1 MELVYNV
8 YFELSAGFFILFLLL
23 FVRTRYDLTLERNK
37 FFYHMIC
44 CLLAVDVLDVVT
56 ACTISYGA
64 IVPKGLNVLVNTI
77 YFAFNGLLGYLY
89 TNYCQQYNNIYR
101 RNRFIYMLSQVILF
115 GYWVLLL
122 INTFTGLL
130 FYFDQNGN
138 YCHGI
143 LYLSV
148 YIMPYI
154 FFLMSA
160 CFMFMAFPQFNINQ
174 RVCIIMFLIVS
185 ASGGV
190 LQLIWFPDVLL
201 NVFTISLGITIV
213 LFSLET
219 PEYHQL
225 KETMVELEDAKE
237 EAQKENASK
246 SQFLANM
253 SHEIRTPINA
263 ILGMN
268 EMILRESEENSIQE
282 YAQNIQSASEDLLSI
297 VNEILDFSKVAS
309 GKMELVPVEYDVAAL
324 IRDCSTIVETRAAGK
339 DLRLEV
345 SCDEST
351 PSKLCGDATRIRQII
366 SNLLTNAVKY
376 TPSGTITFRI
386 RWARE
391 KEGIKLIASVEDT
404 GIGISE
410 ENQKRLF
417 DTFERFDME
426 KNRNIEG
433 TGLGLSITKQLVDLM
448 KGEIGVYSELGK
460 GSLFY
465 VEIPQKVVSMEPIGK
480 LNQEVNVEQ
489 TKVDKEKYHAPKA
502 KILVVDDVRMNVRVI
517 QSLLKR
523 TKIQIDTATSGKEC
537 LALAA
542 ENTYDLILLDHMMP
556 EMDGVET
563 FQKLREDTTGL
574 NYATPVIA
582 LTANAIAGAKEE
594 YKKLG
599 FDDYLSKPMKGEE
612 LEEMIQTYLPK
623 DKIIYK
629 DGADVS

>member
-77 YFAFNGLLGYLY
+77 YFALNGLLGYLY

-101 RNRFIYMLSQVILF
+101 RNRFIYMLSQVLLF

-219 PEYHQL
+219 PEYQQL
-225 KETMVELEDAKE
+225 LI
-237 EAQKENASK
+237 
-246 SQFLANM
+246 SQ
-253 SHEIRTPINA
+253 IR
-263 ILGMN
+263 
-268 EMILRESEENSIQE
+268 
-282 YAQNIQSASEDLLSI
+282 
-297 VNEILDFSKVAS
+297 EILKFAGNEEVTIYIDPADRSCLSSLTAAVNHPLTVSEYSFS
-309 GKMELVPVEYDVAAL
+309 GG
-324 IRDCSTIVETRAAGK
+324 TRAVIPGRHILIDNSFAAK
-339 DLRLEV
+339 F
-345 SCDEST
+345 
-351 PSKLCGDATRIRQII
+351 DAAKK
-366 SNLLTNAVKY
+366 NF
-376 TPSGTITFRI
+376 TFD
-386 RWARE
+386 
-391 KEGIKLIASVEDT
+391 G
-404 GIGISE
+404 
-410 ENQKRLF
+410 
-417 DTFERFDME
+417 
-426 KNRNIEG
+426 
-433 TGLGLSITKQLVDLM
+433 
-448 KGEIGVYSELGK
+448 GVLHE
-460 GSLFY
+460 
-465 VEIPQKVVSMEPIGK
+465 
-480 LNQEVNVEQ
+480 
-489 TKVDKEKYHAPKA
+489 
-502 KILVVDDVRMNVRVI
+502 
-517 QSLLKR
+517 
-523 TKIQIDTATSGKEC
+523 
-537 LALAA
+537 
-542 ENTYDLILLDHMMP
+542 
-556 EMDGVET
+556 
-563 FQKLREDTTGL
+563 
-574 NYATPVIA
+574 
-582 LTANAIAGAKEE
+582 
-594 YKKLG
+594 
-599 FDDYLSKPMKGEE
+599 
-612 LEEMIQTYLPK
+612 
-623 DKIIYK
+623 
-629 DGADVS
+629 

>member
-237 EAQKENASK
+237 KAQKENASK

-376 TPSGTITFRI
+376 TPSGTIIFRI
-386 RWARE
+386 RWARD

-612 LEEMIQTYLPK
+612 LEEMIQTYLPE
-623 DKIIYK
+623 DKIINK
-629 DGADVS
+629 DGEDIS

>member
-1 MELVYNV
+1 MELEYNI
-8 YFELSAGFFILFLLL
+8 YFELSAAFFVLFLLL
-23 FVRTRYDLTLERNK
+23 FVRTRYNLTLERNK
-37 FFYHMIC
+37 YFYHMIC
-44 CLLAVDVLDVVT
+44 CLLAVDVLDMVT

-64 IVPKGLNVLVNTI
+64 IVPRGLNILVNTI

-89 TNYCQQYNNIYR
+89 TNYCQQYRNIYR
-101 RNRFIYMLSQVILF
+101 RNRFIYLLSQVLLF

-122 INTFTGLL
+122 FNTFTGLL

-148 YIMPYI
+148 YIIPYI

-190 LQLIWFPDVLL
+190 LQLVWFPDVLL

-219 PEYHQL
+219 PEYQQL
-225 KETMVELEDAKE
+225 KATMVELEEAKE
-237 EAQKENASK
+237 QAQKENASK

-268 EMILRESEENSIQE
+268 EMILRESEENTIRE
-282 YAQNIQSASEDLLSI
+282 YAQNIQSASDILLSI

-345 SCDEST
+345 SCDETT
-351 PSKLCGDATRIRQII
+351 PSKLLGDETRIRQIL

-386 RWARE
+386 RWAGD
-391 KEGIKLIASVEDT
+391 KEGVKLIASVEDT

-417 DTFERFDME
+417 DTFERFDLE
-426 KNRNIEG
+426 KNHNIEG

-448 KGEIGVYSELGK
+448 QGEIGVYSELGK

-465 VEIPQKVVSMEPIGK
+465 VEIPQKVVSMKPVGK
-480 LNQEVNVEQ
+480 LDEAANSEQ
-489 TKVDKEKYHAPKA
+489 NKVDKEKYHAPEA
-502 KILVVDDVRMNVRVI
+502 RILVVDDVRMNVKVI

-523 TKIQIDTATSGKEC
+523 TQIQVGTATSGEEC
-537 LALAA
+537 LALAKKNA
-542 ENTYDLILLDHMMP
+542 YDLILLDHMMP

-563 FQKLREDTTGL
+563 FQRLRADASGL
-574 NYATPVIA
+574 NYKTPVIA
-582 LTANAIAGAKEE
+582 LTANAIEGAKEE
-594 YKKLG
+594 YKALG
-599 FDDYLSKPMKGEE
+599 FDDYLSKPIKGEE
-612 LEEMIQTYLPK
+612 LEDMIRRYLPEN
-623 DKIIYK
+623 KI
-629 DGADVS
+629 VNE

>member
-237 EAQKENASK
+237 KAQKENASK

-309 GKMELVPVEYDVAAL
+309 GKMELVSVEYDVAAL

-386 RWARE
+386 RWARD

-612 LEEMIQTYLPK
+612 LEEMIQTYLPE
-623 DKIIYK
+623 DKIINK
-629 DGADVS
+629 DGEDVS

>member
-237 EAQKENASK
+237 KAQKENASK

-386 RWARE
+386 RWARD

-542 ENTYDLILLDHMMP
+542 ENIYDLILLDHMMP

-612 LEEMIQTYLPK
+612 LEAMIQVYLPE

-629 DGADVS
+629 DGEDVS

>member
-8 YFELSAGFFILFLLL
+8 YFELSASFFILFLLL

-174 RVCIIMFLIVS
+174 RVCIIMFMIVG

-386 RWARE
+386 RWARD

-612 LEEMIQTYLPK
+612 LEEMIQTYLPE
-623 DKIIYK
+623 DKIINK
-629 DGADVS
+629 DGEDVS

>member
-237 EAQKENASK
+237 KAQKENASK

-433 TGLGLSITKQLVDLM
+433 TGHGLSNTKQLVDLM

-612 LEEMIQTYLPK
+612 LEEMIQTYLPE
-623 DKIIYK
+623 DKIINK
-629 DGADVS
+629 DGEDVS

>member
-174 RVCIIMFLIVS
+174 RVCIIMFMIVG

-237 EAQKENASK
+237 KAQKENASK

-386 RWARE
+386 RWARD

-537 LALAA
+537 LVLAA

>member
-237 EAQKENASK
+237 KAQKENASK

-386 RWARE
+386 RWARD

-517 QSLLKR
+517 QSLRKR

-612 LEEMIQTYLPK
+612 LEEMIQTYLPE
-623 DKIIYK
+623 DKIINK
-629 DGADVS
+629 DGEDVS

>member
-386 RWARE
+386 RWARD

-612 LEEMIQTYLPK
+612 LEEMIQTYLPE
-623 DKIIYK
+623 DKIINK
-629 DGADVS
+629 DGEDVS

>member
-8 YFELSAGFFILFLLL
+8 YFELSASFFILFLLL

-174 RVCIIMFLIVS
+174 RVCIIMFMIVG

-219 PEYHQL
+219 PEYHLL

-386 RWARE
+386 RWARD

>member
-8 YFELSAGFFILFLLL
+8 YFELSASFFILFLLL

-174 RVCIIMFLIVS
+174 RVCIIMFMIVG

-386 RWARE
+386 RWARD

-629 DGADVS
+629 DGEDIS

>member
-8 YFELSAGFFILFLLL
+8 YFELSASFFILFLLL

-174 RVCIIMFLIVS
+174 RVCIIMFMIVG

-237 EAQKENASK
+237 KAQKENASK

-386 RWARE
+386 RWARD

-612 LEEMIQTYLPK
+612 LEEMIQTYLPE
-623 DKIIYK
+623 DKIINK
-629 DGADVS
+629 DGEDVS

>member
-64 IVPKGLNVLVNTI
+64 IVPRGLNVLVNTI

-101 RNRFIYMLSQVILF
+101 RNKFIYMLSQVLLF

-237 EAQKENASK
+237 KAQKENASK
-246 SQFLANM
+246 SQYLANM

-282 YAQNIQSASEDLLSI
+282 YAQNIQSASEALLSI

-345 SCDEST
+345 SCDESI
-351 PSKLCGDATRIRQII
+351 PSKLCGDETRIRQII

-386 RWARE
+386 RWARD

-426 KNRNIEG
+426 KNCNIEG

-465 VEIPQKVVSMEPIGK
+465 VEIPQKVVSMEPVGK

-563 FQKLREDTTGL
+563 FQKLREDNTGL

-612 LEEMIQTYLPK
+612 LEEMIQTYLPE

-629 DGADVS
+629 DGEDIS

>member
-77 YFAFNGLLGYLY
+77 YFALNGLLGYLY
-89 TNYCQQYNNIYR
+89 TNYCQQYNNNIYR
-101 RNRFIYMLSQVILF
+101 RNRFIYMLSQVLLF

-148 YIMPYI
+148 YIIPYI

-190 LQLIWFPDVLL
+190 LQLVWFPDVLL

-219 PEYHQL
+219 PEYQQL
-225 KETMVELEDAKE
+225 KATMVELEEAKE
-237 EAQKENASK
+237 QAQKENASK

-268 EMILRESEENSIQE
+268 EMILRESEENTIRE
-282 YAQNIQSASEDLLSI
+282 YAQNIQSASDILLSI

-309 GKMELVPVEYDVAAL
+309 GKMELVPVEYEVASL

-345 SCDEST
+345 SCDETT
-351 PSKLCGDATRIRQII
+351 PSRLYGDETRIRQIL

-386 RWARE
+386 RWAGN
-391 KEGIKLIASVEDT
+391 KEGVNLIASVEDT

-417 DTFERFDME
+417 DTFERFDHE
-426 KNRNIEG
+426 KNHNIEG

-448 KGEIGVYSELGK
+448 QGEIGVYSELGK

-465 VEIPQKVVSMEPIGK
+465 VEIPQKVVSMKPIGK
-480 LNQEVNVEQ
+480 LDEASHIEQNKVE
-489 TKVDKEKYHAPKA
+489 KEKYHAPEA
-502 KILVVDDVRMNVRVI
+502 RILVVDDVRMNVKVI

-523 TKIQIDTATSGKEC
+523 TRIQIDTATSGEEC
-537 LALAA
+537 LALAKK
-542 ENTYDLILLDHMMP
+542 NSYDVILLDHMMP
-556 EMDGVET
+556 QMDGVET
-563 FQKLREDTTGL
+563 FQKLRENTSGL
-574 NYATPVIA
+574 NYGTPVIA
-582 LTANAIAGAKEE
+582 LTANAIEGAKEE
-594 YKKLG
+594 YKALG

-612 LEEMIQTYLPK
+612 LEDMIRRYLPE
-623 DKIIYK
+623 DKI
-629 DGADVS
+629 VNE

>member
-1 MELVYNV
+1 MVLEYNI
-8 YFELSAGFFILFLLL
+8 YFELSAAFFVLFLLL
-23 FVRTRYDLTLERNK
+23 FVRTRYNLTLERNK
-37 FFYHMIC
+37 YFYHMIC
-44 CLLAVDVLDVVT
+44 CLLAVDVLDMVT

-64 IVPKGLNVLVNTI
+64 IVPRGLNILVNTI
-77 YFAFNGLLGYLY
+77 YFALNGLLGYLY
-89 TNYCQQYNNIYR
+89 TNYCQQYRNIYR
-101 RNRFIYMLSQVILF
+101 RNRFIYLLSQVLLF

-190 LQLIWFPDVLL
+190 LQLVWFPDVLL
-201 NVFTISLGITIV
+201 NVFAISLGITIV

-219 PEYHQL
+219 PEYQQL
-225 KETMVELEDAKE
+225 KATMVELEEAKE
-237 EAQKENASK
+237 QAQKENASK

-268 EMILRESEENSIQE
+268 EMILRESEENTIRE
-282 YAQNIQSASEDLLSI
+282 YAQNIQSASDILLSI

-345 SCDEST
+345 SCDETT
-351 PSKLCGDATRIRQII
+351 PSRLYGDETRIRQIL

-386 RWARE
+386 RWAGN
-391 KEGIKLIASVEDT
+391 KEGVNLIASVEDT

-417 DTFERFDME
+417 DTFERFGLE
-426 KNRNIEG
+426 KNHNIEG

-448 KGEIGVYSELGK
+448 QGEIGVYSELGK

-465 VEIPQKVVSMEPIGK
+465 VEIPQKVVSMKPIGK
-480 LNQEVNVEQ
+480 LDEASHIEQNKVE
-489 TKVDKEKYHAPKA
+489 KEKYHAPEA
-502 KILVVDDVRMNVRVI
+502 RILVVDDVRMNVKVI

-523 TKIQIDTATSGKEC
+523 TQIQVGTATSGEEC
-537 LALAA
+537 LALAKK
-542 ENTYDLILLDHMMP
+542 NSYDVILLDHMMP
-556 EMDGVET
+556 QMDGVET
-563 FQKLREDTTGL
+563 FQKLRENTSGL
-574 NYATPVIA
+574 NYGTPVIA
-582 LTANAIAGAKEE
+582 LTANAMEGAKEE
-594 YKKLG
+594 YKALG
-599 FDDYLSKPMKGEE
+599 FDDYLSKPIKGEE
-612 LEEMIQTYLPK
+612 LEDMIRRYLPE
-623 DKIIYK
+623 DKI
-629 DGADVS
+629 VNE

>member
-8 YFELSAGFFILFLLL
+8 YFELSASFFILFLLL

-237 EAQKENASK
+237 KAQKENASK

-386 RWARE
+386 RWARD

-612 LEEMIQTYLPK
+612 LEEMIQTYLPE
-623 DKIIYK
+623 DKIINK
-629 DGADVS
+629 DGEDVS

>member
-237 EAQKENASK
+237 KAQKENASK

-386 RWARE
+386 RWARD

>member
-101 RNRFIYMLSQVILF
+101 RNRFIYMLSQVLLF

-237 EAQKENASK
+237 KAQKENASK

-282 YAQNIQSASEDLLSI
+282 YAQNIQSASEALLSI

-386 RWARE
+386 RWARD

-465 VEIPQKVVSMEPIGK
+465 VEIPQKVVSMEPVGK

-612 LEEMIQTYLPK
+612 LEEMIQTYLPE

-629 DGADVS
+629 DGEDVS

>member
-1 MELVYNV
+1 
-8 YFELSAGFFILFLLL
+8 
-23 FVRTRYDLTLERNK
+23 
-37 FFYHMIC
+37 
-44 CLLAVDVLDVVT
+44 
-56 ACTISYGA
+56 
-64 IVPKGLNVLVNTI
+64 
-77 YFAFNGLLGYLY
+77 
-89 TNYCQQYNNIYR
+89 
-101 RNRFIYMLSQVILF
+101 
-115 GYWVLLL
+115 
-122 INTFTGLL
+122 
-130 FYFDQNGN
+130 
-138 YCHGI
+138 
-143 LYLSV
+143 
-148 YIMPYI
+148 
-154 FFLMSA
+154 
-160 CFMFMAFPQFNINQ
+160 
-174 RVCIIMFLIVS
+174 
-185 ASGGV
+185 
-190 LQLIWFPDVLL
+190 
-201 NVFTISLGITIV
+201 
-213 LFSLET
+213 
-219 PEYHQL
+219 
-225 KETMVELEDAKE
+225 
-237 EAQKENASK
+237 
-246 SQFLANM
+246 M

-386 RWARE
+386 RWARD

-612 LEEMIQTYLPK
+612 LEEMIQTYLPE
-623 DKIIYK
+623 DKIINK
-629 DGADVS
+629 DGEDVS

>member
-23 FVRTRYDLTLERNK
+23 FVRTRYNLTLERNK
-37 FFYHMIC
+37 FFYHMIS

-77 YFAFNGLLGYLY
+77 YFALNGLLGYLY

-237 EAQKENASK
+237 KAQKENASK

-376 TPSGTITFRI
+376 TPSGTIIFRI
-386 RWARE
+386 RWARD

-612 LEEMIQTYLPK
+612 LEEMIQTYLPE
-623 DKIIYK
+623 DKIINK
-629 DGADVS
+629 DGEDVS

>member
-101 RNRFIYMLSQVILF
+101 RNRFIYMLSQVLLF

-190 LQLIWFPDVLL
+190 LQLVWFPDVLL

-219 PEYHQL
+219 PEYQQL

-237 EAQKENASK
+237 KAQKENASK

-282 YAQNIQSASEDLLSI
+282 YAQNIQSASEALLSI

-345 SCDEST
+345 SCDESI

-386 RWARE
+386 RWARD

-426 KNRNIEG
+426 KNCNIEG

-465 VEIPQKVVSMEPIGK
+465 VEIPQKVVSMEPVGK

-612 LEEMIQTYLPK
+612 LEEMIQTYLPE

-629 DGADVS
+629 DGEDVS

>member
-77 YFAFNGLLGYLY
+77 YFALNGLLGYLY

-237 EAQKENASK
+237 KAQKENASK

-386 RWARE
+386 RWARD

-612 LEEMIQTYLPK
+612 LEEMIQTYLPE
-623 DKIIYK
+623 DKIINK
-629 DGADVS
+629 DGEDVS

>member
-237 EAQKENASK
+237 KAQKENASK

-612 LEEMIQTYLPK
+612 LEEMIQTYLPE
-623 DKIIYK
+623 DKIINK
-629 DGADVS
+629 DGEDVS